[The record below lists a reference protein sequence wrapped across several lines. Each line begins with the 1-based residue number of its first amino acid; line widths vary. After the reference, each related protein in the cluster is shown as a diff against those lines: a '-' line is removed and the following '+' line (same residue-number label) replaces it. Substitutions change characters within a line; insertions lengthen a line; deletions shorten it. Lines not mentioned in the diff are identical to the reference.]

1 MSVPQPIAARVAD
14 FLAGLSFPHALPPQ
28 AGAYARGADF
38 PRLGIDQAVDVPPWP
53 GKANEYTPS
62 GNLRDPSNA
71 ASATLFYTGVA
82 LGHDLVRAFLL
93 GLLCK
98 LPSTKEARALLYR
111 TACRLADGA
120 LPEIESAI
128 SSLQASVSSLQ
139 TQINNLTTIINNP
152 PTTWPFTAVID
163 GPGSAGDVLRWLG
176 NGHCEVA
183 SGANIED
190 QDAVFGLLGADAADG
205 ETINYYP
212 SGTRTPPIADLTY
225 GRVFRHSDG
234 RAANEADLIVDEW
247 SMVVG
252 TSDASGRID
261 VTIDAQDFLV
271 QNAD

>member
-14 FLAGLSFPHALPPQ
+14 FLAGMSYPHALPPE

-38 PRLGIDQAVDVPPWP
+38 PRLGLKQAVDVPPWP

-71 ASATLFYTGVA
+71 ASATLFYTGLA

-128 SSLQASVSSLQ
+128 SSLQSSVSSLQ
-139 TQINNLTTIINNP
+139 TQINNLTTIINP
-152 PTTWPFTAVID
+152 PATWPFTAILD
-163 GPGSAGDVLRWLG
+163 GPGHAGDVLRWLG

-183 SGANIED
+183 TGPNIAD
-190 QDAVFGLLGADAADG
+190 QDSVFGLLGADAAAG

-212 SGTRTPPIADLTY
+212 SGTRTPPVPDLSY

-234 RAANEADLIVDEW
+234 RAVNEPDLNPDDW

-252 TSDASGRID
+252 TSDANGRID

-271 QNAD
+271 PNAP